1 MAQAEAD
8 TAAGARLRP
17 ADAALHHEI
26 GLYLYHEAALLDA
39 HEYDEWLGLFTPD
52 IDYRMPTRY
61 NRLAREQGQAT
72 ASEGDLAHFEDDLAG
87 LRERVDRIRSGF
99 AWAEAP
105 PSRTRH
111 LVTNVRVWHGE
122 DDSLEVESHFLLY
135 RTRIELDVEVLAG
148 ARQDTLVSG
157 GPHGWLIRRR
167 YILLDQTTTVNLS
180 VML

>member
-1 MAQAEAD
+1 
-8 TAAGARLRP
+8 
-17 ADAALHHEI
+17 
-26 GLYLYHEAALLDA
+26 
-39 HEYDEWLGLFTPD
+39 
-52 IDYRMPTRY
+52 
-61 NRLAREQGQAT
+61 
-72 ASEGDLAHFEDDLAG
+72 DLAG